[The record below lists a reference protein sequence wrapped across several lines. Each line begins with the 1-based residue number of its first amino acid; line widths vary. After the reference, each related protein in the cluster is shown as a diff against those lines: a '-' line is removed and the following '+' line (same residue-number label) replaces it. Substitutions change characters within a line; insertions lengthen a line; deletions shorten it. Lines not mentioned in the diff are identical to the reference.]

1 MTTMTVTEA
10 RKTLYNLVDETNIS
24 HQPVHIL
31 GKRGGAVLIGE
42 DDWNAIEETLYLNQ
56 FPGLVKSIKDAAKE
70 PLDNGTL
77 LEDLNW

>member
-10 RKTLYNLVDETNIS
+10 RKSLYSLVDETNSS

-42 DDWNAIEETLYLNQ
+42 DDWSAIEEMLFLTSIPKMQESIVEGLNTL
-56 FPGLVKSIKDAAKE
+56 VEDCVE
-70 PLDNGTL
+70 E
-77 LEDLNW
+77 LEW